1 MGEIRIRIF
10 IQYSSSC
17 FRSEEGAFSVKGKQ
31 WTKGCPK
38 CLIPQLVRKYPL
50 YFVHKQRIL
59 CHRPKFSTTLYWN
72 GWLSMVPMS
81 TSFRLQWMSKRSS
94 TSTTSISTST
104 TTGHHQK
111 KSCFQQTLPDFLPS
125 PLLGIYSPLLA
136 SFTSINIQVFKIFK
150 MLHRRPLQRGSWEC
164 ARATLTSTQGWS
176 SPSPS
181 SPSTWPTGPS
191 SSPSQVP
198 HFYYFHELLSY
209 FLATPKPNL
218 WVCEEMNELSILQ
231 TLRTQFTS
239 CDVVLVSSFCQS
251 STCDTNNKH
260 IPAQT
265 GVDDLV
271 LFKAWT
277 KVPVKV
283 SF

>member
-1 MGEIRIRIF
+1 MNVQEEQHLHHLHLHQHHHRSPSKTPIR
-10 IQYSSSC
+10 
-17 FRSEEGAFSVKGKQ
+17 
-31 WTKGCPK
+31 
-38 CLIPQLVRKYPL
+38 
-50 YFVHKQRIL
+50 
-59 CHRPKFSTTLYWN
+59 
-72 GWLSMVPMS
+72 
-81 TSFRLQWMSKRSS
+81 
-94 TSTTSISTST
+94 
-104 TTGHHQK
+104 K

-198 HFYYFHELLSY
+198 HFYYFHEWLSY

-260 IPAQT
+260 IPA
-265 GVDDLV
+265 LV
-271 LFKAWT
+271 ST
-277 KVPVKV
+277 I
-283 SF
+283 